1 MNYVKQTYGNFDTGK
16 NPKIYNYFNSW
27 KTNGEIIIYS
37 RLKNQFKLIEE
48 ELLITN
54 KKFRDKMKLIISKI
68 EKGEIKR

>member
-54 KKFRDKMKLIISKI
+54 KKFRDKIKLIISKI
-68 EKGEIKR
+68 EKGEIKG